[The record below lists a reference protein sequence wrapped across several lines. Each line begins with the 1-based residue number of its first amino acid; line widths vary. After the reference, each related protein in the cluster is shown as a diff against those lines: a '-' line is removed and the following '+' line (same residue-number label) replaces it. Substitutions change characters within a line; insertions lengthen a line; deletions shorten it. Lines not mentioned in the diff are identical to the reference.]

1 MLFNISAVQYA
12 LLNKL
17 HVEYFIWVYLRN
29 LNDTGLYDP
38 SEVLK
43 RPFYESTINRCLND
57 NIFYS
62 ISNKKIVLHAKK
74 KIDLSFSRKNYYVEF
89 SEVTK
94 FANKVSINSSSMA
107 KGWNA
112 TTIKY
117 LMISIFASRY
127 EDNHPYALELISKDT
142 NCSISTIQRALK
154 VFGVTRENRVQ
165 NKPSNRGYMTTQGP
179 IYLSPNYYKMP
190 IGHSSKMK
198 N

>member
-1 MLFNISAVQYA
+1 MLFNISAIQYA
-12 LLNKL
+12 LFNKL

-29 LNDTGLYDP
+29 LNDTGLYDQT
-38 SEVLK
+38 EVLK
-43 RPFYESTINRCLND
+43 QPFYESTINRCLKD

-62 ISNKKIVLHAKK
+62 MSNKKIVLRAKK
-74 KIDLSFSRKNYYVEF
+74 KIDVHFSRKNYFIEF
-89 SEVTK
+89 NEVTK
-94 FANKVSINSSSMA
+94 FATKVSVNSTSIS
-107 KGWNA
+107 KGWNS

-127 EDNHPYALELISKDT
+127 EDDHPYALELIAQDT

-154 VFGVTRENRVQ
+154 VFGVTKENKIQ
-165 NKPSNRGYMTTQGP
+165 NKPSNRGYMTGSGP

-190 IGHSSKMK
+190 IGHSYKMK

>member
-1 MLFNISAVQYA
+1 MLFNISAIQYA

-29 LNDTGLYDP
+29 INDTGLYDP
-38 SEVLK
+38 CEVIK
-43 RPFYESTINRCLND
+43 EPFYESTVSRCLKN
-57 NIFYS
+57 NIFYAV
-62 ISNKKIVLHAKK
+62 SNGKIILHAKK
-74 KIDLSFSRKNYYVEF
+74 KIDFSFSRKNYYVDFNEI
-89 SEVTK
+89 TK
-94 FANKVSINSSSMA
+94 FANKVSINSPSIA
-107 KGWNA
+107 KGWNS

-127 EDNHPYALELISKDT
+127 EDGHPYALQLISQDT

-154 VFGVTRENRVQ
+154 VFGVTRDNKVQ
-165 NKPSNRGYMTTQGP
+165 NKPSHRGYMTANGP

-190 IGHSSKMK
+190 IGYISKMK